1 MALKI
6 LIFKFFLFLLFSSCS
21 IVNAKTIIG
30 KAKII
35 DGDTININLNKIRLH
50 GIDAPETKQN
60 CIFQKKKWSCGKEST
75 NELKKMIDNQMVK
88 CNITDIDVYNRYVAI
103 CSTNEINLNKS
114 MVKKGWAIAYRYYSS
129 DYIVEE
135 KYARKNKLGIWKGK
149 FEEPY
154 LYRKKN
160 K

>member
-60 CIFQKKKWSCGKEST
+60 CIFQKKKW
-75 NELKKMIDNQMVK
+75 
-88 CNITDIDVYNRYVAI
+88 
-103 CSTNEINLNKS
+103 
-114 MVKKGWAIAYRYYSS
+114 
-129 DYIVEE
+129 
-135 KYARKNKLGIWKGK
+135 
-149 FEEPY
+149 P
-154 LYRKKN
+154 
-160 K
+160 